1 MQRNMVRDTVL
12 LTLIQMLLD
21 GLALLLNVFL
31 NAQLGAEAIGIL
43 TLTASLYRLASVT
56 ASGMCFFAPA
66 GSYQRNL
73 AGVNVIP
80 EWYYVIA

>member
-12 LTLIQMLLD
+12 LTVIQMLLD

-56 ASGMCFFAPA
+56 ASVSLRQPVRIRGTRQA
-66 GSYQRNL
+66 
-73 AGVNVIP
+73 
-80 EWYYVIA
+80 